1 MRNLVVFG
9 TDTAPSH
16 ANSLMGG
23 TVHQGFQ
30 AFFSYVSVKLWILPL
45 FPTYVNQNLFHTNK
59 SEKRSCSKHFSV
71 LLYLCFWKNDHQKH
85 LEILQSIHR
94 MRMIG
99 RHDNGFT

>member
-59 SEKRSCSKHFSV
+59 TEKRSWQALFRFALFM
-71 LLYLCFWKNDHQKH
+71 LLEK
-85 LEILQSIHR
+85 
-94 MRMIG
+94 
-99 RHDNGFT
+99 